1 MGVKI
6 NKVRIRKEGV
16 LSEAQDFIVGDEQV
30 FNDSNINLE
39 TTLNNLA
46 TEEDIDTLFP
56 TSVKSES

>member
-56 TSVKSES
+56 TSVESES